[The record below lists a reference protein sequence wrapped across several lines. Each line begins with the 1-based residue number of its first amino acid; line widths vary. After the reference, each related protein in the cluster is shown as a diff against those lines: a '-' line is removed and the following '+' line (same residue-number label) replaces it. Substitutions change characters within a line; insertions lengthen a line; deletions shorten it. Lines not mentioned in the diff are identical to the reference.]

1 MPTLA
6 FVVLIAAIALLVLVP
21 TRRLF
26 LAGLPS
32 AVLTTYFLAML
43 ALGFVVAELRGPA
56 RFLIPIFVLGYIAP
70 FITAR
75 NGMTRLRGRTSGSP
89 PSRPGSTGATGGR
102 DDVRRPPMK
111 NVTPTEARP
120 PDPTR

>member
-6 FVVLIAAIALLVLVP
+6 FVGLIVAIAVLVLIP

-32 AVLTTYFLAML
+32 TFLAIYFLAML

-56 RFLIPIFVLGYIAP
+56 RFLIPILVLAYIAP

-75 NGMTRLRGRTSGSP
+75 NGMARLRDRMSGTPPSP
-89 PSRPGSTGATGGR
+89 PRGPGAGGAA

-111 NVTPTEARP
+111 NVTPNEARP
-120 PDPTR
+120 PDATR